1 MREISAGIF
10 NLLKSTKRPAT
21 SVGNLVAQLDK
32 GDDCLEANLCKM
44 FQSVR
49 GTKQYWFLRQSELKC
64 MIREWGS
71 PTFFITLSCAEYDS
85 PDITEFLHRV
95 NNNMSSSYDIGRLCT
110 EDPVSVS
117 REFSLKF
124 HAFFNTVLVKN
135 AILGTVEHYFWK
147 KEYQARGA
155 PHYHMLLWIRDA
167 PIIGIDNSEKV
178 LGWLEQ
184 HITCAIPKQDTNPE
198 LQTQV

>member
-10 NLLKSTKRPAT
+10 NLLKSTKRQAT
-21 SVGNLVAQLDK
+21 SVRNLVAQLDK
-32 GDDCLEANLCKM
+32 GDEGLEANLCKM

-85 PDITEFLHRV
+85 PDITNFLHRV
-95 NNNMSSSYDIGRLCT
+95 NNVPSSYDIGRLCT

-117 REFSLKF
+117 RKFSLNSI
-124 HAFFNTVLVKN
+124 HSS
-135 AILGTVEHYFWK
+135 ILYWSKIVPWV
-147 KEYQARGA
+147 R
-155 PHYHMLLWIRDA
+155 
-167 PIIGIDNSEKV
+167 
-178 LGWLEQ
+178 
-184 HITCAIPKQDTNPE
+184 
-198 LQTQV
+198 